1 MPFQLMERSQC
12 SFVIHVNK
20 IISSDA
26 HDVIN
31 SAKERVG
38 GRPAL
43 VYQCPKTWVKY
54 LKIILRLNLHCFNVS
69 NVCKNENRSKYK
81 IQSVSCLGLVG
92 EQILMSC
99 SGEGRAL
106 LDCALSR
113 PWVGDERENQSKFR
127 GWWWVSSCS
136 YKEWNALFV
145 SQYFFL

>member
-69 NVCKNENRSKYK
+69 HVCKNENRSKYK
-81 IQSVSCLGLVG
+81 IQSVSCFGLDTKKIGGANFDV
-92 EQILMSC
+92 LFRR
-99 SGEGRAL
+99 GEGTARL
-106 LDCALSR
+106 CPKPSMGGR
-113 PWVGDERENQSKFR
+113 RERESKQIS
-127 GWWWVSSCS
+127 WVVMSF
-136 YKEWNALFV
+136 EL
-145 SQYFFL
+145 QL